1 MYRAKDEIVYRNLK
15 LILSQNSIDLK
26 DMSFFLDIPYKT
38 LWSLKRRNTR
48 IEEKYGRRLCS
59 FLGMSEERLFHELL
73 YKEEL
78 HMYFNGTHLKKIQDE
93 YYGSLPLGRIDHMA
107 CALHMICRL
116 IGNSPIKIYV
126 NYSGWVMIDENS
138 VEENRPKRGERG
150 SASIIRIDRSSSVK
164 DYEGQERSFRE
175 RNDSYEK
182 EVELIRY
189 LADRINLFFPCI
201 KGSARY
207 KKILVHNFIYRRNH
221 EQMKKHLDYEQGYR
235 QFLADKRVTER
246 LAYDA
251 FGLWDEE
258 KMKRVYS
265 HLNIK
270 DGETRI
276 DDLSEKLRLFRKH
289 KEDTDEQRS
298 TQP

>member
-1 MYRAKDEIVYRNLK
+1 MFFQCILNK
-15 LILSQNSIDLK
+15 LHSHAC
-26 DMSFFLDIPYKT
+26 
-38 LWSLKRRNTR
+38 R
-48 IEEKYGRRLCS
+48 IC
-59 FLGMSEERLFHELL
+59 

-150 SASIIRIDRSSSVK
+150 STSIIRIDRSSSVK

-182 EVELIRY
+182 EVELIQ
-189 LADRINLFFPCI
+189 
-201 KGSARY
+201 K
-207 KKILVHNFIYRRNH
+207 
-221 EQMKKHLDYEQGYR
+221 
-235 QFLADKRVTER
+235 
-246 LAYDA
+246 
-251 FGLWDEE
+251 
-258 KMKRVYS
+258 
-265 HLNIK
+265 
-270 DGETRI
+270 
-276 DDLSEKLRLFRKH
+276 LSEFPAVVAQAGTDYSPSTIANYVYELVKAFNQFYHDFSILNADTTEARSFRLVLAANVAKVIRIGMGLLGIDVP
-289 KEDTDEQRS
+289 ERM
-298 TQP
+298 